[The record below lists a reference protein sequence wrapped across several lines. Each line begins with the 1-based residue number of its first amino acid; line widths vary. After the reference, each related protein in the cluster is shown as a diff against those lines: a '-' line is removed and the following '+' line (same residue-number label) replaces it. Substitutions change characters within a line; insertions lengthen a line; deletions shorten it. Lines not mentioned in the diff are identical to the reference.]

1 MSIAQI
7 SLPTTAIRQ
16 HAHARKIDERAVV
29 SLAES
34 INAIGLKTPIT
45 VRKTRIFINCI
56 EQDGY
61 EVVSGQHRLE
71 AVKMLGLEEIEC
83 FVTEDDETAC
93 RMWEISEN
101 LHRAELSEL
110 EKNKLIDE
118 WRRLTGVKVRQV
130 AAPLGGVQ
138 PRDDGIRETARQLG
152 IDEREV
158 RRARQL
164 SSLSEEAQKTACDL
178 GLNNNKSAMLRAAKE
193 SSPKKQVDM
202 LVQHAA
208 QLSGRRSERKPLPT
222 SKTVDEVEDEMAA
235 RIVKEWNRAG
245 KGSRLIVMHQIW
257 QDWKDL
263 EMEIER

>member
-1 MSIAQI
+1 MSTAPSTI
-7 SLPTTAIRQ
+7 SISVIRQ
-16 HAHARKIDERAVV
+16 NAHARTIDEKAVV
-29 SLAES
+29 TLAES
-34 INAIGLKTPIT
+34 IKSIGLKTPIT
-45 VRKTRIFINCI
+45 VRPMQIVVNC
-56 EQDGY
+56 QLKDGY

-83 FVTEDDETAC
+83 FITEDDETAC

-118 WRRLTGVKVRQV
+118 WRRLTGVKVRQL
-130 AAPLGGVQ
+130 AAPLGGAQ

-222 SKTVDEVEDEMAA
+222 SKAVDEVEDEMAA

-263 EMEIER
+263 EMELER